1 MEQDNFQKSL
11 LKHIEDFRKVLATP
25 SGDWSVKGFIDIAKN
40 IYTISVD
47 TKVVSKIIELMMFS
61 AIQKFAKENGYEMIF
76 SAEQNHYP
84 DVTFVTKDKR
94 KIALDLKSTYRKN
107 HEAISGFTLGA
118 FTGYFRYRD
127 SKKNI
132 TFPYKEY
139 DKHYILG
146 IIYTQQEELIDEN
159 KVYTIDDLEDILS
172 VVKDF
177 DFIVQEKYRI
187 AKDRP
192 GSANTKNIGSCVKM
206 NELKANFAMKPYTPY
221 SVYGN
226 GWLIISVATPSC
238 SSSTCRVEVSRLSL
252 ANTYWLA
259 YGSGIEINRL
269 STTMPFSRS
278 SSFHRST
285 KRMKQIFFPFVER
298 RISALIGACGFR

>member
-1 MEQDNFQKSL
+1 MEQDNFQKNL
-11 LKHIEDFRKVLATP
+11 LKLTEDFRKVLATP

-47 TKVVSKIIELMMFS
+47 TKVVSKIIELMMFPV
-61 AIQKFAKENGYEMIF
+61 IQKFAKENGYEMIF

-84 DVTFVTKDKR
+84 DVTFVTKDKK

-107 HEAISGFTLGA
+107 HDAISGFTLGA

-159 KVYTIDDLEDILS
+159 RVCTIDDLEDILS

-192 GSANTKNIGSCVKM
+192 GSGNTKNIGSCVKM
-206 NELKANFAMKPYTPY
+206 SELREGTGPFSTLGVKVFDDYWINYMTPEMARSAKLKRPPY
-221 SVYGN
+221 SNLKDYLKYRN
-226 GWLIISVATPSC
+226 IKNL
-238 SSSTCRVEVSRLSL
+238 
-252 ANTYWLA
+252 
-259 YGSGIEINRL
+259 
-269 STTMPFSRS
+269 
-278 SSFHRST
+278 
-285 KRMKQIFFPFVER
+285 
-298 RISALIGACGFR
+298 

>member
-1 MEQDNFQKSL
+1 MEQDNFQKNL
-11 LKHIEDFRKVLATP
+11 LKHTEDFRKVLSTP

-47 TKVVSKIIELMMFS
+47 TKVVSKIIELMMFPV
-61 AIQKFAKENGYEMIF
+61 IQKFAKENGYEMIF

-84 DVTFVTKDKR
+84 DVTFVTKDKK

-107 HEAISGFTLGA
+107 HDVVSGFTLGA

-132 TFPYKEY
+132 TFPYKDY
-139 DKHYILG
+139 YKHYILG

-177 DFIVQEKYRI
+177 DFIVQEKYKI

-192 GSANTKNIGSCVKM
+192 GSGNTKNIGSCVKM
-206 NELKANFAMKPYTPY
+206 SELREGTGPFSTLVVKVFDDFWINYMTMEMARSAKLKRPPY
-221 SVYGN
+221 SNIREYLKYRNIKNV
-226 GWLIISVATPSC
+226 
-238 SSSTCRVEVSRLSL
+238 
-252 ANTYWLA
+252 
-259 YGSGIEINRL
+259 
-269 STTMPFSRS
+269 
-278 SSFHRST
+278 
-285 KRMKQIFFPFVER
+285 
-298 RISALIGACGFR
+298 